1 MEQHQVTTNEQLND
15 LGYFNAENLVVTRNF
30 YFDGKSMTWTYQ
42 PGELA
47 VVAIGEPAITLDL
60 DVLRPYACDNSVI
73 KYFK

>member
-1 MEQHQVTTNEQLND
+1 M
-15 LGYFNAENLVVTRNF
+15 TRNF